1 MSQSTES
8 IGKINYIQAE
18 KSKKFVLFTLDKDI
32 FAVPVEQVS
41 QVIKYEKVFPIP
53 KLPDYALGAINIRGK
68 IITLI
73 HLRKR
78 LNLGNELPAKG
89 EGQIIFVDFSG
100 ETVGMLCDSIHSL
113 KNIPI
118 TDIRDN
124 LDMISDRLDMEF
136 LKGAAIIE
144 NEIII
149 LINLD
154 MILSEYEIEEITH
167 HRDKLQEILQ
177 AEETFDLTEE
187 TLLALDLESD
197 DFNELSDNVKKN

>member
-1 MSQSTES
+1 M
-8 IGKINYIQAE
+8 
-18 KSKKFVLFTLDKDI
+18 
-32 FAVPVEQVS
+32 
-41 QVIKYEKVFPIP
+41 
-53 KLPDYALGAINIRGK
+53 GAINVRGK

-78 LNLGNELPAKG
+78 LNLGDELPAKG
-89 EGQIIFVDFSG
+89 EGQIIFVDFGG
-100 ETVGMLCDSIHSL
+100 ETVGMLCDTIHSL

-118 TDIRDN
+118 SDISNN
-124 LDMISDRLDMEF
+124 LDMISDRIDMEF
-136 LKGAAIIE
+136 LNGAAIID
-144 NEIII
+144 NQIII

-177 AEETFDLTEE
+177 TEETFDIAEE

-197 DFNELSDNVKKN
+197 DFNEFSDKTKEN